1 MHRLIGEAMVDLV
14 VEVERT
20 HLNPDQ
26 YMMMNIT
33 REGVEVMVMT
43 IRAMVGSIFHRGT
56 NQKILESIKHF
67 NDDDEDGLAHVG
79 TGLDKTYFGLL
90 GFSGYHF
97 PLYSS
102 KLCVDHHTPCHILY
116 TRRPKTGRERSL
128 ICPQSQILTW
138 DAFGALYNTFT
149 HRVAWL
155 CAWFYTDLHSN
166 TVLPS

>member
-1 MHRLIGEAMVDLV
+1 MHRLIGEAM

-26 YMMMNIT
+26 YMVMNIT
-33 REGVEVMVMT
+33 QEGAEVMVMT
-43 IRAMVGSIFHRGT
+43 IRATVGSIFHRGT

-79 TGLDKTYFGLL
+79 TELDKTYFGLL

-97 PLYSS
+97 HLYSS

-128 ICPQSQILTW
+128 ICPQLQILT
-138 DAFGALYNTFT
+138 FGRFWGAVQHTFI
-149 HRVAWL
+149 HRIAWL
-155 CAWFYTDLHSN
+155 CTWLYTDLHSN